1 MADLQTTDFFGRQD
15 SARKRTGLLV
25 FLYVCA
31 VVLTCAAVAAL
42 AVLIALITHDSEAGR
57 GPDPLMLAMFAG
69 GGAVG
74 AALLI
79 AGGTAYRISELRG
92 GGTTVALSLG
102 GRPIDQSTTDPDE
115 RMVLNVVEEMS
126 IASGV
131 PVPPVFMLE
140 QETGINAFAAGYS
153 PGDAVIGVTRGCV
166 HGLTRDELQGVMA
179 HEFSHILNG
188 DMRLNIRLVGILGGI
203 VLLSL
208 AGYTLM
214 RATYYGS
221 LARSRDNKGAI
232 VIIVLG
238 VGLIVIGGIGS
249 MFARLIQAAVSRQR
263 EFLADASAVQFTR
276 NPEGIGDALRR
287 IGGAPKR
294 AAIMNAHSRE
304 MSHMFFGN
312 AVSASSFLGASLASH
327 PPLKKRIRA
336 VLPKW
341 DGTFLTPKP
350 PKPLPHDETKKR
362 KPGPREQL
370 EDIMRERMGQQHG
383 IAPTG
388 AAAALP
394 LLALIGT
401 AQLEHAG
408 YARTLLDRMPRPLK
422 DAARDPY
429 GCRAVVYALLM
440 HWTGDDASLRKQ
452 LDILDAQSDTGVA
465 ALVRSLAKDVAPL
478 DKDLKLPLVDLC
490 LGSLSRLS
498 ETQHATFRAVIHQL
512 AMADD
517 ELTTGEWALLRIVET
532 HLDERFKSARPPSVK
547 YYALGQLGQ
556 PISAMLGTI
565 ARAGHK
571 EPGEAAQ
578 AFKAGAAVLQ
588 RGPGS
593 AMPPDL
599 SFPTAADRTPAKLD
613 AALTELRAVAPRV
626 KSKLLEAA
634 AVVVAHDHEVTPAEA
649 DLLRAFAD
657 LLGVPMPPLLP
668 GQKLV

>member
-31 VVLTCAAVAAL
+31 VTLTCAAVAAL
-42 AVLIALITHDSEAGR
+42 AVLVAFMVHDDASDR
-57 GPDPLMLAMFAG
+57 GPDPLILAAFAG
-69 GGAVG
+69 GGAVASG
-74 AALLI
+74 LLI

-92 GGTTVALSLG
+92 GGSSVALSLG
-102 GRPIDQSTTDPDE
+102 GRPIDPSTSDPDE

-131 PVPPVFMLE
+131 PVPPVYMLE
-140 QETGINAFAAGYS
+140 QETSINAFAAGYS
-153 PGDAVIGVTRGCV
+153 TGDAVIGVTRGCV

-208 AGYTLM
+208 AGYTLL

-221 LARSRDNKGAI
+221 VGRSKDNKGAA
-232 VIIVLG
+232 VILVVGI
-238 VGLIVIGGIGS
+238 GLIVIGGIGS
-249 MFARLIQAAVSRQR
+249 MFARIIQAAVSRQR

-312 AVSASSFLGASLASH
+312 AVAASGLLGASLASH

-336 VLPKW
+336 VMPNW
-341 DGTFLTPKP
+341 DGSFLTPRP
-350 PKPLPHDETKKR
+350 PKPLPQDTATRKKR
-362 KPGPREQL
+362 GPRQQL
-370 EDIMRERMGQQHG
+370 EDIMQERMGG
-383 IAPTG
+383 APSG
-388 AAAALP
+388 AAATMP

-408 YARTLLDRMPRPLK
+408 HARTLLDRLPRALK

-429 GCRAVVYALLM
+429 GCRAVVYALFM
-440 HWTGDDASLRKQ
+440 HWTDDDAALRTQ
-452 LDILDAQSDTGVA
+452 LAILDAQNDTGVA
-465 ALVRSLAKDVAPL
+465 TLVRSLAKDVAPL
-478 DKDLKLPLVDLC
+478 DADLRLPLVDLC
-490 LGSLSRLS
+490 LGALARLS
-498 ETQHATFRAVIHQL
+498 EGQHTTFRGVIHKL
-512 AMADD
+512 ALADNK
-517 ELTTGEWALLRIVET
+517 LTTSEWALLRIIET
-532 HLDERFKSARPPSVK
+532 HLDERFAGAKPPSVK
-547 YYALGQLGQ
+547 YYAMGQLGPQ
-556 PISAMLGTI
+556 ISAVLGAI
-565 ARAGHK
+565 ARVGHT
-571 EPGEAAQ
+571 EPGEAQ
-578 AFKAGAAVLQ
+578 KAFSAGAAVLQ
-588 RGPGS
+588 RGSGM
-593 AMPPDL
+593 APDL
-599 SFPTAADRTPAKLD
+599 ALPPSAERTPARLD
-613 AALTELRAVAPRV
+613 QAVAELRTLAPRM
-626 KSKLLEAA
+626 KGKLLEAA

-668 GQKLV
+668 GQRLV

>member
-1 MADLQTTDFFGRQD
+1 
-15 SARKRTGLLV
+15 
-25 FLYVCA
+25 
-31 VVLTCAAVAAL
+31 
-42 AVLIALITHDSEAGR
+42 
-57 GPDPLMLAMFAG
+57 
-69 GGAVG
+69 
-74 AALLI
+74 
-79 AGGTAYRISELRG
+79 
-92 GGTTVALSLG
+92 
-102 GRPIDQSTTDPDE
+102 
-115 RMVLNVVEEMS
+115 
-126 IASGV
+126 
-131 PVPPVFMLE
+131 
-140 QETGINAFAAGYS
+140 
-153 PGDAVIGVTRGCV
+153 V

-221 LARSRDNKGAI
+221 MARSKDNKGVI
-232 VIIVLG
+232 VILVLG

-276 NPEGIGDALRR
+276 NPDGIGDALRR
-287 IGGAPKR
+287 IGGAKKR

-312 AVSASSFLGASLASH
+312 AVGASGFLGASLASH

-336 VLPKW
+336 VQPKW
-341 DGTFLTPKP
+341 DGTFLTPRP
-350 PKPLPHDETKKR
+350 PKPLPQDTTTKK
-362 KPGPREQL
+362 KPGPRQQL
-370 EDIMRERMGQQHG
+370 EDVMRERMG
-383 IAPTG
+383 ATPTG

-408 YARTLLDRMPRPLK
+408 HARTLLDRLPRALK

-440 HWTGDDASLRKQ
+440 HWTGDDAGLRKQ
-452 LDILDAQSDTGVA
+452 LDILDTQSDTGVA
-465 ALVRSLAKDVAPL
+465 ALVRSLAKDAASL
-478 DKDLKLPLVDLC
+478 DNDLKLPLVDLC
-490 LGSLSRLS
+490 LGALSRLS
-498 ETQHATFRAVIHQL
+498 ETQHTRFRALIHQL

-532 HLDERFKSARPPSVK
+532 HLDERFKNARPPSVK

-556 PISAMLGTI
+556 PISAMLGAI

-571 EPGEAAQ
+571 EPGEAQ
-578 AFKAGAAVLQ
+578 KAFEAGAAILARQ
-588 RGPGS
+588 SGT
-593 AMPPDL
+593 AMAPDL
-599 SFPTAADRTPAKLD
+599 TFPSAADRTPEKLD

-626 KSKLLEAA
+626 KGKLLEAT
-634 AVVVAHDHEVTPAEA
+634 AVIVAHDHEVTPSEA

>member
-1 MADLQTTDFFGRQD
+1 MDHLQTTDFFGRQD
-15 SARKRTGLLV
+15 RARKHTTLLV
-25 FLYVCA
+25 VLYTLA
-31 VVLTCAAVAAL
+31 VVLTCAAVAGL
-42 AVLIALITHDSEAGR
+42 AVLIALIVHKDEAGR
-57 GPDPLMLAMFAG
+57 GPDPIMLALFAG
-69 GGAVG
+69 GGAAG

-92 GGTTVALSLG
+92 GGMSVALALG
-102 GRPIDQSTTDPDE
+102 GRPIDQSTKDADE

-166 HGLTRDELQGVMA
+166 HGLTRDEFQGVMA

-221 LARSRDNKGAI
+221 MARSKDNKGVI
-232 VIIVLG
+232 VILVLG

-249 MFARLIQAAVSRQR
+249 LFARIIQAAVSRQR

-294 AAIMNAHSRE
+294 AAIMNPHSRE
-304 MSHMFFGN
+304 MSHLFFGN
-312 AVSASSFLGASLASH
+312 AVGASSFLGASLASH
-327 PPLKKRIRA
+327 PPLKTRIKA
-336 VLPKW
+336 VLPTW
-341 DGTFLTPKP
+341 DGTFLTPRP
-350 PKPLPHDETKKR
+350 PKQLPQDTKK
-362 KPGPREQL
+362 KKAGPRQQL
-370 EDIMRERMGQQHG
+370 EDIMQERMGG
-383 IAPTG
+383 VPTG
-388 AAAALP
+388 AAAAMP

-401 AQLEHAG
+401 AGLEHAG
-408 YARTLLDRMPRPLK
+408 HARTLLDRMPRALK

-440 HWTGDDASLRKQ
+440 HWTDDDASLRTQ
-452 LDILDAQSDTGVA
+452 LGILDAQSDTGVA
-465 ALVRSLAKDVAPL
+465 ALVRSLAKDVAPM
-478 DKDLKLPLVDLC
+478 DDDLRLPLIDLC

-498 ETQHATFRAVIHQL
+498 ETQHTTFRAVIHKL
-512 AMADD
+512 AMADN
-517 ELTTGEWALLRIVET
+517 ELTTAEWALLRIVET
-532 HLDERFKSARPPSVK
+532 HLDERFKNARPTSIK
-547 YYALGQLGQ
+547 YYALGQLGPQ
-556 PISAMLGTI
+556 ISAMLGAI
-565 ARAGHK
+565 ARSDYD
-571 EPGEAAQ
+571 EPGEAQ
-578 AFKAGAAVLQ
+578 KAFDAGAAILS
-588 RGPGS
+588 RGSGS
-593 AMPPDL
+593 AMAPDL
-599 SFPTAADRTPAKLD
+599 ALPPAADRTPEKLD
-613 AALTELRAVAPRV
+613 AALTELRAVAPRM
-626 KSKLLEAA
+626 KAKLLEAA
-634 AVVVAHDHEVTPAEA
+634 AVIVAHDHEVTPAEA

>member
-1 MADLQTTDFFGRQD
+1 MADLQTTDFFGRQET
-15 SARKRTGLLV
+15 ARKRTALLV

-42 AVLIALITHDSEAGR
+42 AVLIALITVEDKGGR
-57 GPDPLMLAMFAG
+57 GPDPFLLTLFAG
-69 GGAVG
+69 GGAIG

-92 GGTTVALSLG
+92 GGKSVAMSLG
-102 GRPIDQSTTDPDE
+102 GRPIDPSTSDPDE

-131 PVPPVFMLE
+131 PVPPVFMME

-179 HEFSHILNG
+179 HEYSHILNG

-249 MFARLIQAAVSRQR
+249 LFARLIQAAVSRQR

-276 NPEGIGDALRR
+276 NPDGIGDALRR

-294 AAIMNAHSRE
+294 SAIMNAHARE

-327 PPLKKRIRA
+327 PPLRKRIRA
-336 VLPKW
+336 VQPKW
-341 DGTFLTPKP
+341 DGTFLKPRP
-350 PKPLPHDETKKR
+350 PKPLPQDKATQK
-362 KPGPREQL
+362 KPGPRQQL
-370 EDIMRERMGQQHG
+370 EDIMRERMGAAQG
-383 IAPTG
+383 IAPAG

-401 AQLEHAG
+401 ASEAHAG
-408 YARTLLDRMPRPLK
+408 HARTLLDRIPEKLK
-422 DAARDPY
+422 AAARDPY
-429 GCRAVVYALLM
+429 GCRAVAYALFV
-440 HWTGDDASLRKQ
+440 HWTDDDAAMRKQ
-452 LDILDAQSDTGVA
+452 LDVLDQQGDTGVA
-465 ALVRSLAKDVAPL
+465 ALVRELAKDAAGL
-478 DKDLKLPLVDLC
+478 DADLRLPLIDLC
-490 LGSLSRLS
+490 LGALARLS
-498 ETQHATFRAVIHQL
+498 ESQHANFRKVVHQL
-512 AMADD
+512 AMADGKM
-517 ELTTGEWALLRIVET
+517 TTAEWATLRILES
-532 HLDERFKSARPPSVK
+532 HLDERFKDARPPGVK
-547 YYALGQLGQ
+547 YYAMGQLGPQ
-556 PISAMLGTI
+556 LSAVLG
-565 ARAGHK
+565 AVCRAGQQQ
-571 EPGEAAQ
+571 PGDADDAFDAA
-578 AFKAGAAVLQ
+578 AEVIKRAPGMAPTLEFPSAAE
-588 RGPGS
+588 R
-593 AMPPDL
+593 A
-599 SFPTAADRTPAKLD
+599 PAKLD
-613 AALTELRAVAPRV
+613 AAIADLRTMAPRLKQV
-626 KSKLLEAA
+626 VLQAA
-634 AVVVAHDHEVTPAEA
+634 AVAIAHDHEVTPAEA
-649 DLLRAFAD
+649 DLLRAVAD
-657 LLGVPMPPLLP
+657 LLGVPVPPLLP

>member
-15 SARKRTGLLV
+15 RARKHTTLLV
-25 FLYVCA
+25 VLYTLA
-31 VVLTCAAVAAL
+31 VVLTCAAVAGL
-42 AVLIALITHDSEAGR
+42 AVLIALITHQSEASR
-57 GPDPLMLAMFAG
+57 GPDPAMLALFAG
-69 GGAVG
+69 GGAAG

-92 GGTTVALSLG
+92 GGMSVALALG
-102 GRPIDQSTTDPDE
+102 GRPIDQSTTDADE

-166 HGLTRDELQGVMA
+166 HGLTRDEFQGVMA

-214 RATYYGS
+214 RATYYRS
-221 LARSRDNKGAI
+221 MARSKDNKGVV
-232 VIIVLG
+232 VILVLG

-249 MFARLIQAAVSRQR
+249 LFARMIQAAVSRQR

-276 NPEGIGDALRR
+276 NPEGIAGALRR

-304 MSHMFFGN
+304 MSHLFFGN
-312 AVSASSFLGASLASH
+312 AVGASSFLGASLASH

-336 VLPKW
+336 VLPTW

-350 PKPLPHDETKKR
+350 PKPLPQDTATKK
-362 KPGPREQL
+362 KPGPRQQL
-370 EDIMRERMGQQHG
+370 EDIMQERMAPHG
-383 IAPTG
+383 GAPTG

-401 AQLEHAG
+401 AGLEHAG
-408 YARTLLDRMPRPLK
+408 HARTLLDRMPRALK

-440 HWTGDDASLRKQ
+440 HWDGDDASLRTQ

-478 DKDLKLPLVDLC
+478 DGDLRLPLIDLC

-498 ETQHATFRAVIHQL
+498 ETQHTTFRAVIHTL
-512 AMADD
+512 AMADN
-517 ELTTGEWALLRIVET
+517 ELTPTEWALLRIVET
-532 HLDERFKSARPPSVK
+532 HLDERFNNARPTSVK
-547 YYALGQLGQ
+547 YYALGQLGPQ
-556 PISAMLGTI
+556 VSVMLGAI
-565 ARAGHK
+565 ARSDSD
-571 EPGEAAQ
+571 EPGVAQ
-578 AFKAGAAVLQ
+578 KAFDAGAAILQ
-588 RGPGS
+588 RGSGM
-593 AMPPDL
+593 APDL
-599 SFPTAADRTPAKLD
+599 SLPTAAERTPEKLD
-613 AALTELRAVAPRV
+613 AALEELRAVAPRM
-626 KSKLLEAA
+626 KARLLEAA
-634 AVVVAHDHEVTPAEA
+634 AVVVAHDHAVTPSEA

>member
-1 MADLQTTDFFGRQD
+1 MPELQTTDFFGRQD
-15 SARKRTGLLV
+15 SVRKRTTLLV

-31 VVLTCAAVAAL
+31 VTLTCAAVAAL
-42 AVLIALITHDSEAGR
+42 AVLIALITHDSQAGR
-57 GPDPLMLAMFAG
+57 GPEPFILVLFAT

-92 GGTTVALSLG
+92 GGITVARSLG
-102 GRPIDQSTTDPDE
+102 GRPIDPATTDPDE

-131 PVPPVFMLE
+131 PVPPVFMLD

-166 HGLTRDELQGVMA
+166 HGLSRDELQGVMA
-179 HEFSHILNG
+179 HEYSHILNG

-221 LARSRDNKGAI
+221 LARSKDNKGAI

-276 NPEGIGDALRR
+276 NPDGIGDALRR
-287 IGGAPKR
+287 IGGAKKR
-294 AAIMNAHSRE
+294 AAIMNPHARE

-312 AVSASSFLGASLASH
+312 AVGASGLLGASLASH

-336 VLPKW
+336 VQPKW
-341 DGTFLTPKP
+341 DGTFLTPRP
-350 PKPLPHDETKKR
+350 PKPLPQDKTTKK
-362 KPGPREQL
+362 KTGPRQQLEQL
-370 EDIMRERMGQQHG
+370 MRERMGH
-383 IAPTG
+383 APTG

-401 AQLEHAG
+401 AQLEHASH
-408 YARTLLDRMPRPLK
+408 ARTLLDRMPRPLK

-440 HWTGDDASLRKQ
+440 HWTGDDPSLRKQ
-452 LDILDAQSDTGVA
+452 LNILDAQADTAVA
-465 ALVRSLAKDVAPL
+465 ALVRSLAKDAAQL
-478 DKDLKLPLVDLC
+478 DKDLRLPLIDLC
-490 LGSLSRLS
+490 LGALSRLS
-498 ETQHATFRAVIHQL
+498 MAQHATFRAVIHQL

-517 ELTTGEWALLRIVET
+517 HLTTAEWALLRVVET
-532 HLDERFKSARPPSVK
+532 HLDERFNNARPPSVK
-547 YYALGQLGQ
+547 YYALGQLGK
-556 PISAMLGTI
+556 PISAMLGAL
-565 ARAGHK
+565 ARAGHT
-571 EPGEAAQ
+571 EPGEAQ
-578 AFKAGAAVLQ
+578 KAFQAGAAILERQ
-588 RGPGS
+588 SGP

-599 SFPTAADRTPAKLD
+599 TFPNAAERTPAILD
-613 AALTELRAVAPRV
+613 DALAELRAVAPRV

-657 LLGVPMPPLLP
+657 LLGVPVPPLLP